1 MDLSPE
7 ERKIV
12 FEQEKIKK
20 EEETKKET
28 RRLNR

>member
-12 FEQEKIKK
+12 FEQEKNKK
-20 EEETKKET
+20 RRRNEKET